1 MKTINNLLYVLAPMV
16 LILGG
21 GYMLSFIAE
30 LNWQY
35 LVIISTFITLVQTV
49 ALLKKGSPPILP
61 ELTIWS
67 VFVGGVLLIAS
78 LVMIYDPRN
87 LWIDDFILIVM
98 AGYIFFIAFPLLRKN
113 IDQK

>member
-1 MKTINNLLYVLAPMV
+1 MKTINNLLYVLAPAV

-35 LVIISTFITLVQTV
+35 LVIISIFITVIQTV

-78 LVMIYDPRN
+78 LVKIYDPQN
-87 LWIDDFILIVM
+87 LWIDNFILILT
-98 AGYIFFIAFPLLRKN
+98 ASYIFFIAFPLLRKN
-113 IDQK
+113 KDQE